1 MNEEYIKDAIEKIV
15 EIYSNI
21 ESDLLIEIASH
32 FSINEEF
39 INSDYWRLKK
49 LDEMNLLNSKTMKIL
64 SNLTNKSPR
73 KLKKAINDL
82 GYKML
87 NYDYLK
93 EAYEDNKLK
102 INPDILIKN
111 KTIQNII
118 KKAYDE
124 VNNSLIRISNK
135 ISESVRNSYL
145 EVLEASYLKISM
157 GTHSYQEA
165 IRTSINE
172 LSNEGIIT
180 LTYNTTDEKGR
191 VTGIRNYDIE
201 GTVRRDL
208 LTSVRKLN
216 NDLSSDVADELNCE
230 YLYLSE
236 HLRCRPTHFDWQ
248 GTIIKKE
255 DLSKVTGYGTGGGL
269 GGPNCAHY
277 FEPYFGD
284 ARGNDLKSI
293 SKAKAEKQYNL
304 SQHQRYLERGV
315 RKWLRKANMYKASSD
330 NEYYK
335 KCNKKVKEWQLRTK
349 EFTEEHNLRRDFTRE
364 YISDKKYSLGSSAKY
379 TIDNHPLPKLLE
391 EIDIKDTKTIEK
403 TLKYYENQI
412 KDSTIENAIVITEQ
426 GKVYQCFGNETNV
439 WPNLDLG
446 DELFNAYVTH
456 NHLKEETY
464 FSFSSED
471 INLFEKYNLK
481 RLRGIDYKYI
491 YEFNRN
497 KKAKLKI
504 PLFGDV
510 SDDTGL
516 NHISNIQY
524 ALDNNIYYMR
534 WENDK

>member
-1 MNEEYIKDAIEKIV
+1 MNEEYIKGAIEKIV

-21 ESDLLIEIASH
+21 ENDLLIEIASH
-32 FSINEEF
+32 FSMNEEF

-73 KLKKAINDL
+73 ELKKAINDL

-118 KKAYDE
+118 KKAYNE

-216 NDLSSDVADELNCE
+216 NDISSDVADELNCE

-293 SKAKAEKQYNL
+293 SKAKAEKQYKL

-315 RKWLRKANMYKASSD
+315 RKWLRKANMYKASND

-335 KCNKKVKEWQLRTK
+335 KCNKKVKEWRLRTK
-349 EFTEEHNLRRDFTRE
+349 EFTEKYNLKRDFTRE
-364 YISDKKYSLGSSAKY
+364 YVNDKSVENLSINQNTTDNKEVFKEYLGN
-379 TIDNHPLPKLLE
+379 IPK
-391 EIDIKDTKTIEK
+391 KDFVKTIER
-403 TLKYYENQI
+403 YENEIVDQ
-412 KDSTIENAIVITEQ
+412 SVENAIIIEENGDVYRFIGSRDYVNIT
-426 GKVYQCFGNETNV
+426 GN
-439 WPNLDLG
+439 
-446 DELFNAYVTH
+446 FKNAIITH
-456 NHLKEETY
+456 NHIGLDDELGG
-464 FSFSSED
+464 SFGKDDFNLLVRHQD
-471 INLFEKYNLK
+471 IRELREVDEKYLYTMK
-481 RLRGIDYKYI
+481 TLVKIKESDYDDAYRSVRLIDDDDYKH
-491 YEFNRN
+491 
-497 KKAKLKI
+497 LVMKI
-504 PLFGDV
+504 L
-510 SDDTGL
+510 
-516 NHISNIQY
+516 
-524 ALDNNIYYMR
+524 
-534 WENDK
+534 NDKGLIKYERTIRK